1 MGYRRWGSL
10 GSVVAAGILVGCA
23 SLQQLVALRQVDFSL
38 GAVGNG
44 RLAGVDLSRI
54 SSYGSLTAVD
64 LGRITLALAQNDLP
78 LEFQVN
84 VRAENPADNKV
95 TARMIRLA
103 WSLYLNDKETISGTL
118 DTTFTLPPGAPV
130 TIPMQ
135 MRLNLLQFFDGPAQS
150 LVDLAA
156 SIAGLNRDSTK
167 VSLRAVPTIDTPLGP
182 ISYPTPITIAS
193 RTVGG

>member
-1 MGYRRWGSL
+1 MNYRRWGFVWL
-10 GSVVAAGILVGCA
+10 IVVAASAGCA
-23 SLQQLVALRQVDFSL
+23 SLQQLIALRQVDFSL
-38 GAVGNG
+38 GGVGNG

-54 SSYGSLTAVD
+54 SSYRNLTAVD

-78 LEFQVN
+78 FEFQVD
-84 VRAENPADNKV
+84 VRAENPVDNKV
-95 TARMIRLA
+95 TARLIRLA

-118 DTTFTLPPGAPV
+118 DTTFSLPPGAPV

-135 MRLNLLQFFDGPAQS
+135 MRLNLLQFFSGPAQS

-156 SIAGLNRDSTK
+156 SIAGLSKDSTK
-167 VSLRAVPTIDTPLGP
+167 VSLRAVPTVDTPVGP

>member
-1 MGYRRWGSL
+1 MNYRRWGFVWL
-10 GSVVAAGILVGCA
+10 IVVAASAGCA
-23 SLQQLVALRQVDFSL
+23 SLQQLIALRQVDFSL
-38 GAVGNG
+38 GGVGNG

-54 SSYGSLTAVD
+54 SSYRNLTAVD

-78 LEFQVN
+78 FEFQVD
-84 VRAENPADNKV
+84 VRAENPVDNKV
-95 TARMIRLA
+95 TARLIRLA

-118 DTTFTLPPGAPV
+118 DTTFSLPPGAPV

-135 MRLNLLQFFDGPAQS
+135 MRLNLLQFFNGPAQS

-156 SIAGLNRDSTK
+156 SIAGLSKDSTK
-167 VSLRAVPTIDTPLGP
+167 VSLRAVPTVDTPLGP

>member
-1 MGYRRWGSL
+1 MSYRRCGLILLVL
-10 GSVVAAGILVGCA
+10 GTAATGCA
-23 SLQQLVALRQVDFSL
+23 SLQQLIALRQVDFSL
-38 GAVGNG
+38 GGVGNG

-54 SSYGSLTAVD
+54 SSYRNLTAVD
-64 LGRITLALAQNDLP
+64 LGRITLALAQNNLP
-78 LEFQVN
+78 LEFQVD

-95 TARMIRLA
+95 TARLIRLA

-118 DTTFTLPPGAPV
+118 DTTFSLPPGSPV

-135 MRLNLLQFFDGPAQS
+135 MRLNLLQFFNGPAQS

-156 SIAGLNRDSTK
+156 SIAGLGKDSTK
-167 VSLRAVPTIDTPLGP
+167 VSLRAVPTVDTPLGP

>member
-1 MGYRRWGSL
+1 MNYRRWGFVWL
-10 GSVVAAGILVGCA
+10 IVVAGAIGCA
-23 SLQQLVALRQVDFSL
+23 SLQQLIALRRVDFSL
-38 GAVGNG
+38 GSVGNG
-44 RLAGVDLSRI
+44 RLAGVDLSRV
-54 SSYGSLTAVD
+54 SSYRNLSAVD

-78 LEFQVN
+78 FEFQVD

-95 TARMIRLA
+95 TARLIRLA
-103 WSLYLNDKETISGTL
+103 WSLYLNEKETISGTL
-118 DTTFTLPPGAPV
+118 DTTFTLPPGTPV

-135 MRLNLLQFFDGPAQS
+135 MLLNLLQFFIGPAQS

-156 SIAGLNRDSTK
+156 SIAGLSKDSTK
-167 VSLRAVPTIDTPLGP
+167 VSLRAVPTVDTPLGP

>member
-1 MGYRRWGSL
+1 MGYRARGGVL
-10 GSVVAAGILVGCA
+10 IALVAAAVGCA
-23 SLQQLVALRQVDFSL
+23 SLQQLIALRQVDFSL
-38 GAVGNG
+38 GGVGNG
-44 RLAGVDLSRI
+44 RLAGVDLNRI
-54 SSYGSLTAVD
+54 SSYRNLTAID

-78 LEFQVN
+78 LEFQVD
-84 VRAENPADNKV
+84 VRAENPVENKV
-95 TARMIRLA
+95 TARLIRLA
-103 WSLYLNDKETISGTL
+103 WSLYLNEKETISGTL
-118 DTTFTLPPGAPV
+118 DTTLSFPPGAPV

-135 MRLNLLQFFDGPAQS
+135 MRLNLLQFFNGPAQS

-156 SIAGLNRDSTK
+156 SIAGLSKDSTK

>member
-1 MGYRRWGSL
+1 MKYRRWGFVGL
-10 GSVVAAGILVGCA
+10 IVIAGATACA
-23 SLQQLVALRQVDFSL
+23 SLQQLIALRQVDFSL
-38 GAVGNG
+38 GSVGNG

-54 SSYGSLTAVD
+54 SSYRNLTAVD

-78 LEFQVN
+78 FEFQVD

-95 TARMIRLA
+95 TARLIRLA
-103 WSLYLNDKETISGTL
+103 WSLYLNEKETISGTL
-118 DTTFTLPPGAPV
+118 DTTFSLPPGTPV

-135 MRLNLLQFFDGPAQS
+135 MRLNLLQFFNGPAQS

-156 SIAGLNRDSTK
+156 SIAGLSKDSTK
-167 VSLRAVPTIDTPLGP
+167 VSLRAVPTVDTPLGP

>member
-1 MGYRRWGSL
+1 MGNRRWGL
-10 GSVVAAGILVGCA
+10 LWGVGFAAVSAGCA

-44 RLAGVDLSRI
+44 RLAGVELSRI
-54 SSYGSLTAVD
+54 SSYGSLTAAD
-64 LGRITLALAQNDLP
+64 LGRITIALARNDLP
-78 LEFQVN
+78 LEFQLD

-95 TARMIRLA
+95 TARLIRLA

-118 DTTFTLPPGAPV
+118 DTTLSLPPGAPV
-130 TIPMQ
+130 SIPMQ
-135 MRLNLLQFFDGPAQS
+135 MRLNLLQFFNGPAQS

-156 SIAGLNRDSTK
+156 SIAGLSRDSTK

>member
-1 MGYRRWGSL
+1 MNYRRWGFVWL
-10 GSVVAAGILVGCA
+10 IVVAASAGCA
-23 SLQQLVALRQVDFSL
+23 SLQQLIALRQVDFSL
-38 GAVGNG
+38 GGVGNG

-54 SSYGSLTAVD
+54 SSYRNLTAVD

-78 LEFQVN
+78 FEFQVD

-95 TARMIRLA
+95 TARLIRLA

-118 DTTFTLPPGAPV
+118 DTTFSLPPGAPV

-135 MRLNLLQFFDGPAQS
+135 MRLNLLQFFSGPAQS

-156 SIAGLNRDSTK
+156 SIAGLSKDSTK
-167 VSLRAVPTIDTPLGP
+167 VSLRAVPTVDTPVGP